1 MLFHIRWVF
10 FFLCMFKSLNYVIKR
25 FFLISLVNTMICQKQ
40 CLTTIQTNIR
50 VNRRNETPATLGT
63 QDTGRRPP
71 PIKKKKKKRKKEKK
85 EEHKNTYVYTYT
97 HKIKKARHN
106 TEN

>member
-1 MLFHIRWVF
+1 
-10 FFLCMFKSLNYVIKR
+10 
-25 FFLISLVNTMICQKQ
+25 MICQKQ

-71 PIKKKKKKRKKEKK
+71 PHKKKKKKRKKEKK